1 MGSIE
6 GGISTG
12 NDEDEDAVVKRMNRK
27 RPRRWITRSSYAFEF
42 QVVALAKSSA
52 GEYLDGLYCRQDQGV
67 DVGAQ
72 GQFRNCWW

>member
-27 RPRRWITRSSYAFEF
+27 RPRRWITRSYYAFEF
-42 QVVALAKSSA
+42 QVVALTKFLA
-52 GEYLDGLYCRQDQGV
+52 GEYLDGMYCRQDQ
-67 DVGAQ
+67 
-72 GQFRNCWW
+72 FRNRWW